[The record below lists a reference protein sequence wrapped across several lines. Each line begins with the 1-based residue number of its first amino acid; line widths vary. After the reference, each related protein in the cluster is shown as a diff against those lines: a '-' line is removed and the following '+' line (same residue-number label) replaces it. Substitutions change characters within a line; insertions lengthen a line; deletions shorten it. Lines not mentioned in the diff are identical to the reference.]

1 MQKYN
6 FSGFNTSDEEAL
18 KAQLL
23 TEIIYNKADTLYVGG
38 IAMPSIT
45 VPNLNYRFS
54 TPTINRHTMQ
64 EIQEGGK
71 ADLSNFQWYDT
82 YGELKKYQVRV
93 IVNDEV
99 KAVEGGTM
107 QMDMNIEFA
116 ADALG
121 YKKDI
126 DILTALSAGAYSSN
140 VVAADLPWTNEAS
153 QPQNDITASIAKI
166 LENATNL
173 TEADLKNMV
182 LLYPAKAFGQLS
194 KPIQI
199 GEIMESVE
207 QFINQKGLKLAW
219 TRNLST
225 DALLVVNTPKMGRH
239 IVHDGSKIPGAENW
253 REVGVGDGFLVT
265 QYFDTKIVPYADGQ
279 TTSKFIGKITD
290 VAA

>member
-6 FSGFNTSDEEAL
+6 FNGFNTSDEEAL

-38 IAMPSIT
+38 LAMPSIT

-54 TPTINRHTMQ
+54 TPTTNRHTME
-64 EIQEGGK
+64 EIQEGAK

-99 KAVEGGTM
+99 KAVEGGNM

-121 YKKDI
+121 YKKDT
-126 DILTALSAGAYSSN
+126 DILTALGAGAYSDN
-140 VVAADLPWTNEAS
+140 IIAADLAWTNEAA
-153 QPQNDITASIAKI
+153 QPQNDITLAIAKI

-173 TEADLKNMV
+173 TEADLRKMV

-199 GEIMESVE
+199 GEIQESVE
-207 QFINQKGLKLAW
+207 NFIGRKGLKMAW
-219 TRNLST
+219 TRNLT
-225 DALLVVNTPKMGRH
+225 TTAVLAVNTPKMGRH
-239 IVHDGSKIPGAENW
+239 IVHDGSKIPGAERW

-265 QYFDTKIVPYADGQ
+265 QYFDTKIVPYDDGQ
-279 TTSKFIGKITD
+279 TTSKFLGKITG